1 MQLLQI
7 KQRLR
12 PLFSRRLR
20 IPSLAILFIL
30 FAPFVTNN
38 SEAAQYA
45 LVRSNQARVLAA
57 PGGAP
62 IETLTRGTRIVIA
75 NTPSGGYYKM
85 RTPSG
90 KIGVI
95 LERDIY
101 IPPTAAAPQS
111 ATTQASGG
119 TEIPGTKERPRLRLL
134 GGGAFWTPTSALAVT
149 LLASSTT
156 LGYHFGA
163 ELNLFLGKSVFIPL
177 RAEYLLKSLSADSG
191 SATSS
196 VTFTGLPIY
205 TGIGVRFGGGEKVK
219 FRLLALGGYAP
230 IASLNATESFSGETW
245 TTSASS
251 GALTFGGLL
260 GAEIRLGQSG
270 KAALAIDA
278 GYRYLVG
285 GSVTPTT
292 TSASPTTTLPDGT
305 IVNRAQA
312 VQVNLS
318 GVMAELA
325 LVFRL

>member
-1 MQLLQI
+1 
-7 KQRLR
+7 
-12 PLFSRRLR
+12 
-20 IPSLAILFIL
+20 
-30 FAPFVTNN
+30 
-38 SEAAQYA
+38 
-45 LVRSNQARVLAA
+45 
-57 PGGAP
+57 
-62 IETLTRGTRIVIA
+62 
-75 NTPSGGYYKM
+75 
-85 RTPSG
+85 
-90 KIGVI
+90 
-95 LERDIY
+95 
-101 IPPTAAAPQS
+101 
-111 ATTQASGG
+111 
-119 TEIPGTKERPRLRLL
+119 
-134 GGGAFWTPTSALAVT
+134 
-149 LLASSTT
+149 
-156 LGYHFGA
+156 
-163 ELNLFLGKSVFIPL
+163 L

-305 IVNRAQA
+305 IVDRAQA